1 MGLGERSMRI
11 ILAALLLVGCTSA
24 DYKPN
29 KWHYMGPDHV
39 DCTHDR
45 ELIEI
50 CRKMGPYMICE
61 CRYV

>member
-1 MGLGERSMRI
+1 MVRCMKI
-11 ILAALLLVGCTSA
+11 KILLFGLLVTGCASEN
-24 DYKPN
+24 YEPN
-29 KWHYMGPDHV
+29 RWHYMGPDHV
-39 DCTHDR
+39 DCTYDR